1 MIQAAPPVPAG
12 IVAPTL
18 PEMFAPRENGND
30 VDRSGTGTGEPVLSN
45 LFSALRHAT
54 AFQNSGV
61 ISQLPSM
68 PALQIAGVVHPPEL
82 ATNRPADN
90 PDLLQRIRE
99 FIQSPGDN
107 VTNHDFNITYS
118 PTISPNINITGDTVK
133 QEVMEAIKQAT
144 DISYE
149 NFQQMLKRY
158 EHERRRTS
166 YS

>member
-1 MIQAAPPVPAG
+1 M
-12 IVAPTL
+12 
-18 PEMFAPRENGND
+18 
-30 VDRSGTGTGEPVLSN
+30 PVL
-45 LFSALRHAT
+45 
-54 AFQNSGV
+54 QN
-61 ISQLPSM
+61 
-68 PALQIAGVVHPPEL
+68 AGVVHLPEL

-107 VTNHDFNITYS
+107 VTNHDFNITYA

-133 QEVMEAIKQAT
+133 QEVIEAIKQAT